1 MCVLEDDAV
10 PARRFREGVAAI
22 LDELPATWDHCYLFW
37 HRQCWRAA
45 PLPGRTVIQRA
56 FETWGTVAYLV
67 SRRGAA
73 RLLAAT
79 TRGKCERA
87 VDETIMKLVRDGGL
101 ESYCATDLLCGT
113 AGQLDPTQ
121 DPAATPLGSN
131 VWGARTLAG
140 SLAADADSDLD
151 G

>member
-1 MCVLEDDAV
+1 MFGRVW
-10 PARRFREGVAAI
+10 PQ
-22 LDELPATWDHCYLFW
+22 LDEPAGRPAGHDDHSSSSSL
-37 HRQCWRAA
+37 
-45 PLPGRTVIQRA
+45 A
-56 FETWGTVAYLV
+56 FDEQVFVEALHHVPETWGTVAYLV